1 MQDRASNRLKSWF
14 SSYVSSFYTGH
25 EEFDRVIQ
33 LKETHTVRVSI
44 GMRRLGRA
52 LNLAPRDLRLAEIIG
67 LLHDIGRFEQYARYR
82 TFRDRMSENHGKLGL
97 RVIGRHGLLS
107 GFDSGERRHI
117 ARAVAFHNALCLPAL
132 TDATS
137 LFFLKLIRDAD
148 KLDIW
153 RVAIGH
159 FEGRSRTPKAVNEFR
174 LSGDGCCS
182 PAVLAAI
189 RAGRVVP
196 IDAVRSASD
205 AKLLYVSWVFDMN
218 FRPSFRETLRG
229 RYLDRLAVTMPDS
242 AEVRSAIQ
250 IAGRHAARNASQG
263 GSE

>member
-1 MQDRASNRLKSWF
+1 MQDSAPNRLKSWF
-14 SSYVSSFYTGH
+14 SNYVSSFYTGD

-33 LKETHTVRVSI
+33 LKETHTARVSI
-44 GMRRLGRA
+44 GVRRLGRA
-52 LNLAPRDLRLAEIIG
+52 LNLGPRELRLAEIIG
-67 LLHDIGRFEQYARYR
+67 LLHDVGRFGQYARHR
-82 TFRDRMSENHGKLGL
+82 TFRDRDSENHGKLGL
-97 RVIGRHGLLS
+97 RVISRHGLLS
-107 GFDSGERRHI
+107 GFDSCERRHI
-117 ARAVAFHNALCLPAL
+117 ARAVALHNSARLPAL
-132 TDATS
+132 TDVTS

-159 FEGRSRTPKAVNEFR
+159 SNGRGRTAKAVNEFN

-196 IDAVRSASD
+196 IDAVRSAND
-205 AKLLYVSWVFDMN
+205 AKLLYISWVFDMN

-242 AEVRSAIQ
+242 ADVRNVLQ
-250 IAGRHAARNASQG
+250 IARRHAARNAA
-263 GSE
+263 